1 MIYLSCLPPIGSYP
15 SSSSNQSSPFC
26 ASSRLFVFAL
36 GRILFEPEKLSIRVF
51 FRKEKIMKL
60 FKAIA
65 LAQLAQAEVL
75 FKEDFSQGKFYINM
89 LLIYV

>member
-1 MIYLSCLPPIGSYP
+1 MMIYLSCLPPIGSYP

-51 FRKEKIMKL
+51 FRKEKNYET
-60 FKAIA
+60 F
-65 LAQLAQAEVL
+65 
-75 FKEDFSQGKFYINM
+75 QGHRPCPIGPSRSPFQGRF
-89 LLIYV
+89 LTR

>member
-1 MIYLSCLPPIGSYP
+1 MMIYLSCLPPIGSYP

-75 FKEDFSQGKFYINM
+75 FKEDFSQGKFI
-89 LLIYV
+89 LIYVEIY